1 MKLPAKK
8 FYTILGVDP
17 GKTNAAYSVVRIK
30 VKPFRY
36 KILAHGMLKNPVQD
50 LTGQEVLQRFAKFKR
65 EVSKIKRTYGVDAVF
80 AERFMTRGGQSM
92 GTTIEVVGIM
102 LALLAHVGIKNVQY
116 VTAAQWKNQ
125 WNRKNDLKAFYE
137 SMKPLPAH
145 PIDATGIALY
155 GASQLF
161 DEIPCFEAL
170 NNMKQ
175 LVKQIHESNKEP
187 VNAPRNNRSKN
198 KTTKTPRA
206 TRATS
211 ARGTQKA
218 TGNKEKVTT
227 RSTRRNVVRSAK
239 AKTRTATR
247 KATRATSSRAKR

>member
-187 VNAPRNNRSKN
+187 VNAPRNNRNKN

-206 TRATS
+206 ARAPTRGA
-211 ARGTQKA
+211 QKA
-218 TGNKEKVTT
+218 AGNKNAGTTT
-227 RSTRRNVVRSAK
+227 R
-239 AKTRTATR
+239 KTSIETKGRGRTSKTTATR
-247 KATRATSSRAKR
+247 RGKAA